1 MSKAVF
7 PLIPFKMPID
17 LKTHQDAVIVKE
29 LFQGG
34 GRKQEQDRKL
44 LDFQNKI
51 VLAKQL

>member
-17 LKTHQDAVIVKE
+17 LKAHQDEVIVKE

-34 GRKQEQDRKL
+34 GRSMNKTGNCKTFKIKQYCPN
-44 LDFQNKI
+44 DF
-51 VLAKQL
+51 